1 MEQHE
6 FDDLVVILEQKAQK
20 GDAMAMKHLGDAY
33 YQGATG
39 KEKNTSAALPYW
51 KKAVDNGEY
60 SVAFKVGTA
69 YFNGL
74 GCKKDEITA
83 LRYYKLSA
91 DHGDIEGQFV
101 TGLCHEHGFGCTVNT
116 ETAKYYYEKAAL
128 CGHGQAQWRLG
139 CLQFVA
145 KEHDAIHWMC
155 CAHLSGIQDAT
166 DMINRLIND
175 ASDKEVFEYQ
185 IKLIQQHGVDPR
197 SHNSSSNSES
207 NSDGCYIATCV
218 YGSYDCPQV
227 WTLRRFRDY
236 TLRKTWYGRAFIS
249 SYYAVSPVL
258 VRWFGH
264 AQWFQGMW
272 RRVLDQLIGKLRA
285 DGISSVP
292 YEDPKR

>member
-1 MEQHE
+1 MEQRK
-6 FDDLVVILEQKAQK
+6 FDDLIATLRQKAES

-33 YQGATG
+33 YQGVSG
-39 KEKNTSAALPYW
+39 KEENVSAALPYW
-51 KKAVDNGEY
+51 KKAADHGEY

-69 YFNGL
+69 YYNGL
-74 GCKKDEITA
+74 GCNKDEVTA

-91 DHGDIEGQFV
+91 DHGDTEGQFV

-116 ETAKYYYEKAAL
+116 ETAKYYYEQAAL

-166 DMINRLIND
+166 DMINSFIND

-185 IKLIQQHGVDPR
+185 IGLIQQYGVNPR
-197 SHNSSSNSES
+197 SYNSASKSES
-207 NSDGCYIATCV
+207 NSGGCYVATCV

-227 WTLRRFRDY
+227 WTLRRFRDH
-236 TLRKTWYGRAFIS
+236 TLRKTWYGRVFIR

-264 AQWFQGMW
+264 TQWFQGMW
-272 RRVLDQLIGKLRA
+272 RRILDQLIAKLHA
-285 DGISSVP
+285 HGVSSVA
-292 YEDPKR
+292 YEDPVQ